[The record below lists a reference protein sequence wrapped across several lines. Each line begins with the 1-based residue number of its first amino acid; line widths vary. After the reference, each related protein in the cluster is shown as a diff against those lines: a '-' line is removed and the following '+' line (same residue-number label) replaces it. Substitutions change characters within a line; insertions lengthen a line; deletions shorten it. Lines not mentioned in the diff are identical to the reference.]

1 MGFFGAIK
9 LRLKTTMRSTDL
21 LNDMR
26 KSQNDDKKEFLI
38 EQAAKF
44 SFDIDEDREWPIIFY
59 QIISD
64 QLYHEY
70 SNKGKSLDG
79 MDSLII
85 LQAVGNALSESYP
98 NDESVKK
105 YLSLLPVGV

>member
-9 LRLKTTMRSTDL
+9 LRLKATTRSSDL

-38 EQAAKF
+38 EQAAMF
-44 SFDIDEDREWPIIFY
+44 SFDIDEDSEWPIIFS
-59 QIISD
+59 QIISA

-70 SNKGKSLDG
+70 TNKGKSLDE

-98 NDESVKK
+98 NDESVQQF
-105 YLSLLPVGV
+105 LSSLPFDV